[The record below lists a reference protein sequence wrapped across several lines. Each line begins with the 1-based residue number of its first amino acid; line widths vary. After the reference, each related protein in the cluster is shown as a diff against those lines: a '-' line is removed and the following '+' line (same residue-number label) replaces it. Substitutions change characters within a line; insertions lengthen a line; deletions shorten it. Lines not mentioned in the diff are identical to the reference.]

1 MNRMILIALWAMV
14 LNLSGCVLMM
24 RGPASD
30 REKAWEDYQA
40 GQKQS
45 AAEAERNS
53 DVDGDNIPDRIDNCP
68 LVRTFNHDQRDFDK
82 DAPRNQTRTRPTST
96 RTVVVMSATPPPTAV
111 TSSSTAGVEPHQATP
126 GRPPPKD
133 DRH

>member
-1 MNRMILIALWAMV
+1 
-14 LNLSGCVLMM
+14 M

-82 DAPRNQTRTRPTST
+82 DGSGDVCDPTPNCSHKLFNCGRWTPPGHSRPTT
-96 RTVVVMSATPPPTAV
+96 PQGWSALNPRFRSP
-111 TSSSTAGVEPHQATP
+111 EYIYI
-126 GRPPPKD
+126 
-133 DRH
+133 